1 MACAANGIVS
11 SLLKRF
17 KNADDREET
26 SADRMATAQ
35 SGRRMI
41 GYLLRRI
48 LATVP
53 VLLFVAVLV
62 FLLLQLT
69 PGDPAVLIA
78 GDYATTQQIEAI
90 RHQLGLDRSILEQ
103 LAGWFARLARGDLGV
118 SIFSQLPVTTLIGQ
132 RIEPTLLLSLY
143 TVILSIAF
151 AIPLGVVAAYRAG
164 GWLDRVVM
172 GFAVMGFSTPVFV
185 VGFLLVYVFALT
197 LGWFPTQ
204 GYVPVAEGWGAALR
218 SLTLPAITLA
228 LLYAALLARVTRASM
243 LEVLAED
250 YMRTAHAKGLGP
262 RPVLMRHALKNTAVA
277 IVTVI
282 GVGVAALLGGVVV
295 TETVFNIPGLGRL
308 TADAILRRDYP
319 VVQGL
324 ILLFA
329 CIYVVINLLV
339 DLSYLLFDPRIRY

>member
-1 MACAANGIVS
+1 
-11 SLLKRF
+11 
-17 KNADDREET
+17 
-26 SADRMATAQ
+26 MATAQ

-204 GYVPVAEGWGAALR
+204 GYVPVAEGWGGALR
-218 SLTLPAITLA
+218 SL
-228 LLYAALLARVTRASM
+228 
-243 LEVLAED
+243 
-250 YMRTAHAKGLGP
+250 
-262 RPVLMRHALKNTAVA
+262 
-277 IVTVI
+277 
-282 GVGVAALLGGVVV
+282 
-295 TETVFNIPGLGRL
+295 
-308 TADAILRRDYP
+308 
-319 VVQGL
+319 
-324 ILLFA
+324 
-329 CIYVVINLLV
+329 
-339 DLSYLLFDPRIRY
+339 